1 MDQQGF
7 KELVLGLLAWI
18 FGWTL
23 FDHFMAMH
31 QFKLRTKFYICLLG
45 FVVTM
50 CLFYSEITEEDEKK

>member
-1 MDQQGF
+1 MNQREF

-23 FDHFMAMH
+23 FDQFMALH
-31 QFKLRTKFYICLLG
+31 KFKIKTKFYICLLG

-50 CLFYSEITEEDEKK
+50 CVFHSEITDKDEK